1 MLRILALLLLI
12 PLLDIMVLLVVSGI
26 IGPVATVALVVLTG
40 LVGVLLVRAEGRH
53 TIRKIQEKLAR
64 GEPPTDE
71 LIDGALLVAAG
82 AFLLTPG
89 IVTDATGILFVFP
102 LTRYPIRA
110 ALKRWV
116 VTPYIDAKTGGF
128 ASGTVYTAGF
138 PGNAEANVGPSGPES
153 REDDTYD
160 VTDDSY
166 DIDDDRE

>member
-12 PLLDIMVLLVVSGI
+12 PLLDIMVLLVVSGY

-40 LVGVLLVRAEGRH
+40 LVGMLLVRAEGRH

-128 ASGTVYTAGF
+128 ATGNVYTAGF
-138 PGNAEANVGPSGPES
+138 PGNAEVNAGPGTGDS

-166 DIDDDRE
+166 DIEDERE